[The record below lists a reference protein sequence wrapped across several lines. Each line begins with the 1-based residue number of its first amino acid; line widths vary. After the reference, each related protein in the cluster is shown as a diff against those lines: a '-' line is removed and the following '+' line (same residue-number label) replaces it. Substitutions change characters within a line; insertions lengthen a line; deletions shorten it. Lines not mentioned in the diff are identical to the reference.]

1 MALASAAAGVFT
13 QNSFQAA
20 PVQVSKKMLLQ
31 YPNEI
36 SAVIV
41 NSGCA
46 NACTADQGVKDAQV
60 RSGRSANCNTNAE

>member
-1 MALASAAAGVFT
+1 M
-13 QNSFQAA
+13 
-20 PVQVSKKMLLQ
+20 QVSKKMLLQ